1 MEAGLRIDWEVIE
14 GITKNGQLAILMV
27 ETCELGTRKTFITM
41 SACIKAAGK
50 AYLLKKDPS
59 L

>member
-1 MEAGLRIDWEVIE
+1 MRIDWEVIE